1 MMRRGRDDDPYPDG
15 PESAPV
21 AHPEFDEEW
30 DRVAR
35 NETPT
40 ERLDRNW
47 SSLLQELR
55 VTQTGVQLL
64 TGFLLILPFQPQFQE
79 LSKVEKAVYLA
90 TMLCAIGATLLLV
103 APVGMHRILFR
114 RHRVG
119 TLVVAAHHCALW
131 GMGLLGVALAGV
143 VTLTVGAV
151 LGPHFGLPA
160 GVIALVLF
168 ALAWIVWPWWL
179 RTR

>member
-1 MMRRGRDDDPYPDG
+1 MRRTRDDDPRSHDG
-15 PESAPV
+15 PGAAPV
-21 AHPEFDEEW
+21 AHPEIDEDW
-30 DRVAR
+30 DRLAR

-47 SSLLQELR
+47 ASLLQELR

-64 TGFLLILPFQPQFQE
+64 TGFLLILPFQPQFD
-79 LSKVEKAVYLA
+79 LLTSVERGIYLA
-90 TMLCAIGATLLLV
+90 TMLCAAGATLLLV

-114 RHRVG
+114 QHRIG
-119 TLVVAAHHCALW
+119 TLVVAAHHCALG
-131 GMGLLGVALAGV
+131 GMALLGIALAGV

-151 LGPHFGLPA
+151 LGPSFGLPA
-160 GVIALVLF
+160 GGIALALF
-168 ALAWIVWPWWL
+168 GFTWLAWPWWL